1 MVFLCCC
8 CCCDS
13 RVVEEESWTGLQ
25 VEISM
30 ERYCMLTVKYINKVT
45 TSGATFQHL
54 PVSLA
59 VSATPRTRAPCA
71 IYIYF
76 IIISLSKKVVYFLF
90 DIMVPVVQLLT
101 VFVVLTINH
110 QNQLIFSLLVWKL
123 NNKNE
128 DIFSPRY
135 ILLIIIFEK
144 KQ

>member
-1 MVFLCCC
+1 MVFLCC

-54 PVSLA
+54 PVSL
-59 VSATPRTRAPCA
+59 
-71 IYIYF
+71 
-76 IIISLSKKVVYFLF
+76 VYFLF
-90 DIMVPVVQLLT
+90 DIMVQVVQLLT

-110 QNQLIFSLLVWKL
+110 QNQLIFSLLV
-123 NNKNE
+123 
-128 DIFSPRY
+128 
-135 ILLIIIFEK
+135 
-144 KQ
+144 